1 MTGLEFLG
9 AVMLVVMLAAIFIGL
24 PISLTLLFLALI
36 FGYMGLGAKVFNLA
50 YLQTF
55 GLMKQDEFVAVPLF
69 ILMGYVCDQAG
80 MMERLFKAFRDLF
93 APVRGA
99 LYVVVILTAT
109 LFGIA
114 AGTVGATVA
123 LLGIMAGPMMIKA
136 GYDQRMSA
144 GAIAAG
150 GTLGI
155 LIPPSV
161 MLVVMAPVLDISII
175 DLYAAAFGPGFLL
188 SGMYIVYTLGR
199 SFLNP
204 KLGPPVPM
212 EDRPTSVKVVLW
224 ECLVGLVPVTI
235 LTVLTLGAILAGLT
249 TAAEAA
255 ALGALGAVVLAV
267 AYGRFTIKGFLD
279 ACNNTM
285 ATTAMVLFLAVGSNV
300 FGSVFSWLGT
310 ANWITNML
318 LTSPLPGWGTMTL
331 LLGLIFLLGWP
342 FEWPAIVLIFLPL
355 LAPVAK
361 GLGYDMVWFG
371 CIVAVVLQ
379 TAFLSPPVA
388 MSAYYLKQVV
398 KEWNLSLIYRGMADF
413 MVIQVIC
420 VALVLAFPQIAM
432 WFPNW
437 LQERVKAERMR
448 EAEEA
453 DRLAPQ
459 ASEPE
464 TKREE
469 EQEEEKEEE
478 EEEEEQ
484 AKPAPPKGKAAA
496 KR

>member
-1 MTGLEFLG
+1 MSGLELLG

-24 PISLTLLFLALI
+24 PISFTLLFLALI
-36 FGYMGLGAKVFNLA
+36 FGYMGLGPKVFSLA

-80 MMERLFKAFRDLF
+80 LMERLFKAFRDLF

-123 LLGIMAGPMMIKA
+123 LLGIMAGPIMIKA
-136 GYDQRMSA
+136 GYDVRMSA
-144 GAIAAG
+144 GSIAAG

-161 MLVVMAPVLDISII
+161 MLVVMAPVLDISVI
-175 DLYAAAFGPGFLL
+175 DLYAAAFGPGFML
-188 SGMYIVYTLGR
+188 SGMYILYTLVR
-199 SFLNP
+199 SYLNP
-204 KLGPPVPM
+204 KLGPPVPA
-212 EDRPTSVKVVLW
+212 DLRPASMGVVFW
-224 ECLVGLVPVTI
+224 ECLVGLVPVSVLTI
-235 LTVLTLGAILAGLT
+235 VTLGAILAGLT

-255 ALGALGAVVLAV
+255 ALGALGAILLSIL
-267 AYGRFTIKGFLD
+267 YGKFKVRGFLN
-279 ACNNTM
+279 ACNSTM
-285 ATTAMVLFLAVGSNV
+285 ATTAMVLFLAVASNV
-300 FGSVFSWLGT
+300 FGSVFAWLGT
-310 ANWITNML
+310 AGWITKAL
-318 LTSPLPGWGTMTL
+318 VAAPLPAWGTMTL

-398 KEWNLSLIYRGMADF
+398 KQWNLATIYRGMADF
-413 MVIQVIC
+413 MVIQVIA
-420 VALVLAFPQIAM
+420 VVIVLVFPQIAM

-437 LQERVKAERMR
+437 LQERQRAERLR
-448 EAEEA
+448 ESRSEPDFRPALAQLPLQHLA
-453 DRLAPQ
+453 DRAARQ
-459 ASEPE
+459 GVDDAHRGEPL
-464 TKREE
+464 RL
-469 EQEEEKEEE
+469 
-478 EEEEEQ
+478 
-484 AKPAPPKGKAAA
+484 P
-496 KR
+496 

>member
-1 MTGLEFLG
+1 MTGLELLG
-9 AVMLVVMLAAIFIGL
+9 FVMLVVMLFAIFIGL
-24 PISLTLLFLALI
+24 PISFTLLFLALI
-36 FGYMGLGAKVFNLA
+36 FGYFGLGIRVFNLT
-50 YLQTF
+50 YLQTI
-55 GLMKQDEFVAVPLF
+55 GLMKQDEFVAVPMF
-69 ILMGYVCDQAG
+69 ILMGYVCDQG
-80 MMERLFKAFRDLF
+80 GLMERLFKAFRDLF

-99 LYVVVILTAT
+99 LYVVVIGTAT

-114 AGTVGATVA
+114 AGTVGATVT
-123 LLGIMAGPMMIKA
+123 LLGIMAGPMMIRA

-188 SGMYIVYTLGR
+188 SGMYIAYTLGR

-212 EDRPTSVKVVLW
+212 EERPESFRIMLW
-224 ECLVGLVPVTI
+224 ECVVGLVPVTV
-235 LTVLTLGAILAGLT
+235 LTVVTLGAILAGLT
-249 TAAEAA
+249 TASEAA
-255 ALGALGAVVLAV
+255 ALGAFGAILLVM
-267 AYGRFTIKGFLD
+267 AYGKFTLKGFLE
-279 ACNNTM
+279 ACNLTL
-285 ATTAMVLFLAVGSNV
+285 ATTAMVLFLAVASNV
-300 FGSVFSWLGT
+300 FGAVFAWLGT
-310 ANWITNML
+310 ATWITNAL
-318 LTSPLPGWGTMTL
+318 LAAPLPAWGTMIL
-331 LLGLIFLLGWP
+331 LLALIFLLGWP

-398 KEWNLSLIYRGMADF
+398 KQWNLKTIYRGMADF
-413 MVIQVIC
+413 MVIQCIA
-420 VALVLAFPQIAM
+420 VALVLIFPAIAM

-437 LQERVKAERMR
+437 LQERRDAARKLTQIEHPV
-448 EAEEA
+448 
-453 DRLAPQ
+453 AP
-459 ASEPE
+459 AGSVSPV
-464 TKREE
+464 TWRI
-469 EQEEEKEEE
+469 
-478 EEEEEQ
+478 
-484 AKPAPPKGKAAA
+484 GDGVAA
-496 KR
+496 R

>member
-9 AVMLVVMLAAIFIGL
+9 MAMLLVMLAAIFIGL
-24 PISLTLLFLALI
+24 PISFTLLFLALI
-36 FGYMGLGAKVFNLA
+36 FGYFGLGVRVFDLA

-55 GLMKQDEFVAVPLF
+55 GLMKQDEFVAVPMF

-80 MMERLFKAFRDLF
+80 LMERLFKAFRDLF
-93 APVRGA
+93 APVRGS
-99 LYVVVILTAT
+99 LYLVVIVTAT

-123 LLGIMAGPMMIKA
+123 LLGIMAGPMMIRA
-136 GYDQRMSA
+136 GYDVRMSA

-188 SGMYIVYTLGR
+188 SGMYIVYTLAR
-199 SFLNP
+199 SYWNP

-212 EDRPTSVKVVLW
+212 DERPESMKVVLW
-224 ECLVGLVPVTI
+224 ECLVGLLPVTI
-235 LTVLTLGAILAGLT
+235 LTIMTLGRHSRRPDDRVRSRGTWRARRHPARHRLRHASP
-249 TAAEAA
+249 
-255 ALGALGAVVLAV
+255 
-267 AYGRFTIKGFLD
+267 GRGCSTP
-279 ACNNTM
+279 
-285 ATTAMVLFLAVGSNV
+285 ATTRSRRPAWCCSLRSPRTSSAPCSRGSAPRP
-300 FGSVFSWLGT
+300 GSPTRCWRRRC
-310 ANWITNML
+310 
-318 LTSPLPGWGTMTL
+318 PPWGTMTL
-331 LLGLIFLLGWP
+331 LLTVIFLLGWP

-398 KEWNLSLIYRGMADF
+398 KEWNLRLIYRGMADF

-420 VALVLAFPQIAM
+420 VVLVLAFPQIAM

-437 LQERVKAERMR
+437 LDERRKAQR
-448 EAEEA
+448 
-453 DRLAPQ
+453 
-459 ASEPE
+459 SEL
-464 TKREE
+464 
-469 EQEEEKEEE
+469 Q
-478 EEEEEQ
+478 
-484 AKPAPPKGKAAA
+484 APPPSLDQILGAANITLV
-496 KR
+496 R

>member
-1 MTGLEFLG
+1 MTGLELLG
-9 AVMLVVMLAAIFIGL
+9 MVMLLVMLGAIFIGL
-24 PISLTLLFLALI
+24 PISFTLLFLALI
-36 FGYMGLGAKVFNLA
+36 FGFMGLGVRVFNLT

-55 GLMKQDEFVAVPLF
+55 GLMKQDEFVAVPMF
-69 ILMGYVCDQAG
+69 ILMGYVCDQG
-80 MMERLFKAFRDLF
+80 GLMERLFKAFRDLF

-99 LYVVVILTAT
+99 LYMVVIATAT

-123 LLGIMAGPMMIKA
+123 LLGIMAGPMMIRS
-136 GYDQRMSA
+136 GYDVRMSA

-161 MLVVMAPVLDISII
+161 MLVVMAPVLDISVI

-188 SGMYIVYTLGR
+188 SAMYIAYTMGR

-204 KLGPPVPM
+204 KLGPPVPK
-212 EDRPTSVKVVLW
+212 EERPESLGIVLW
-224 ECLVGLVPVTI
+224 ECLVGLVPVTV
-235 LTVLTLGAILAGLT
+235 LTIVTLGAILAGLT

-255 ALGALGAVVLAV
+255 ALGALGAILLVI
-267 AYGRFTIKGFLD
+267 AYGKFTWKGFFN
-279 ACNNTM
+279 ACNLTL
-285 ATTAMVLFLAVGSNV
+285 ATTSMVLFLAVASNV
-300 FGSVFSWLGT
+300 FGAVFAWLGT
-310 ANWITNML
+310 ASWITNTL
-318 LTSPLPGWGTMTL
+318 LAAPLPAWGTMTL
-331 LLGLIFLLGWP
+331 LLLLIFLLGWP

-379 TAFLSPPVA
+379 TAFLSPPMA

-398 KEWNLSLIYRGMADF
+398 KEWNLKLIYRGMADF

-420 VALVLAFPQIAM
+420 VVLVLIFPSIAM

-437 LQERVKAERMR
+437 LQERRTAARSAQMEPRQPLNAAL
-448 EAEEA
+448 EA
-453 DRLAPQ
+453 
-459 ASEPE
+459 ASLRIGP
-464 TKREE
+464 
-469 EQEEEKEEE
+469 
-478 EEEEEQ
+478 
-484 AKPAPPKGKAAA
+484 
-496 KR
+496 

>member
-9 AVMLVVMLAAIFIGL
+9 MAMLLVMLAAIFIGL
-24 PISLTLLFLALI
+24 PISFTLLFLALI
-36 FGYMGLGAKVFNLA
+36 FGYFGLGMRVFDLA
-50 YLQTF
+50 YLQTI
-55 GLMKQDEFVAVPLF
+55 GLMKQDELVAVPMF
-69 ILMGYVCDQAG
+69 VLMGYICDQAG
-80 MMERLFKAFRDLF
+80 LMERLFRAFRDLF

-114 AGTVGATVA
+114 AGTVGATVT
-123 LLGIMAGPMMIKA
+123 LLGIMAGPMMIRS
-136 GYDQRMSA
+136 GYDVRMSA

-188 SGMYIVYTLGR
+188 SGMYIGYTLLR
-199 SFLNP
+199 CHLNP
-204 KLGPPVPM
+204 TLGPPVPK
-212 EDRPTSVKVVLW
+212 EERPASIGIVLW

-235 LTVLTLGAILAGLT
+235 LTMMTLGVILAGMT

-255 ALGALGAVVLAV
+255 ALGALGSIMLAI
-267 AYGRFTIKGFLD
+267 AYGKFTWNGLLR
-279 ACNNTM
+279 ACYSTL
-285 ATTAMVLFLAVGSNV
+285 ATTSMVLFLAVTSNV
-300 FGSVFSWLGT
+300 FGAVFAWLGT
-310 ANWITNML
+310 ANWITNAL
-318 LTSPLPGWGTMTL
+318 LAAPFPAWGTMTVL
-331 LLGLIFLLGWP
+331 LAVIFLLGWP
-342 FEWPAIVLIFLPL
+342 FEWPAIVLIFMPM

-398 KEWNLSLIYRGMADF
+398 KEWNLRLIYRGMADF
-413 MVIQVIC
+413 MVIQCIC
-420 VALVLAFPQIAM
+420 VVLVLVFPQIAT

-437 LQERVKAERMR
+437 LDEQRRAARRAELPAPPPTLAKIL
-448 EAEEA
+448 EVANI
-453 DRLAPQ
+453 RLAP
-459 ASEPE
+459 
-464 TKREE
+464 
-469 EQEEEKEEE
+469 
-478 EEEEEQ
+478 
-484 AKPAPPKGKAAA
+484 
-496 KR
+496 